1 MPISDSPVI
10 NDKLVYIL
18 FIFQVLVGLLF
29 QWKLGD
35 HNTISKGFGILGVI
49 LICLYIVCFSL
60 SWGPLAWIVPSEI
73 FPLEIRPLGQSIN
86 IGVLMLFVFATAQT
100 FLAMLCHLKASI
112 FFFFAGWV
120 FVMTIFTYFLFPETK
135 LVPLEDITDLWKQ
148 HPIWK
153 KYY

>member
-1 MPISDSPVI
+1 M
-10 NDKLVYIL
+10 
-18 FIFQVLVGLLF
+18 
-29 QWKLGD
+29 
-35 HNTISKGFGILGVI
+35 
-49 LICLYIVCFSL
+49 CFSL

-73 FPLEIRPLGQSIN
+73 FPLEIRSLGQSIN
-86 IGVLMLFVFATAQT
+86 IGVSMLFTFALAQT
-100 FLAMLCHLKASI
+100 SLSMLCHLKASI

-135 LVPLEDITDLWKQ
+135 LVPLDDIADLWKQ